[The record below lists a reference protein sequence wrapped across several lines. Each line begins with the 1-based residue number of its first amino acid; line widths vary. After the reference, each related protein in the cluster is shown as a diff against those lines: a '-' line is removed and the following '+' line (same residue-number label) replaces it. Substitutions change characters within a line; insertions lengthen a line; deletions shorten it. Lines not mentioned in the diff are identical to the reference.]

1 MPADGTAKD
10 RIDSLRAGLAAR
22 FRVIAVEGPIGVGK
36 TTLAARGAELLGLEA
51 VLDSS
56 LSNPFLE
63 RYYRHGGRYV
73 LPTQLWFLLNRRRL
87 WSKVEEKAEA
97 GLVLADFVPD
107 RELVFAR
114 AVMEDFER
122 SVFSDLFAEL
132 FGGFRRPDAVVF
144 LSADADVLMERIASR
159 NVAFEGRITRRYLDL
174 LSDAFHNHFL
184 SVEGLPVLVVNTND
198 YNIVSDPAS
207 VLDIYSQLLRCPAEV
222 QYYTPPS
229 MES

>member
-1 MPADGTAKD
+1 
-10 RIDSLRAGLAAR
+10 
-22 FRVIAVEGPIGVGK
+22 
-36 TTLAARGAELLGLEA
+36 
-51 VLDSS
+51 
-56 LSNPFLE
+56 

-87 WSKVEEKAEA
+87 WSEVEKKAEA

-184 SVEGLPVLVVNTND
+184 SAEGLPVLVVNTND

-222 QYYTPPS
+222 QYYTPPR